1 MESHRGASSIGANVK
16 LAVIALIALIAG
28 GIVGYIIVQPE
39 IRALREELSE
49 TKNELNNIRNELT
62 STKQQLTET
71 LAELNTTLKQLAST
85 QIELQDAINRI
96 TELEENVS
104 EVKGELQE
112 ILSRVCRLEILAT
125 SPHTANGEDTCQV
138 YVKAYNVKGE
148 PVTDARIAV
157 IALMD
162 KTRDSIRKIYSG
174 FAQSLGDGTYLT
186 QFTSTQAG
194 LIKIYAVDLD
204 SGATASTYV
213 NFLPGSL
220 EDFILSTIFYEDPI
234 TNETLISIN
243 IFPVDEFGN
252 ICKTFNLTVM
262 VNEISVIPYI
272 NEYGLPSIVVPYDPA
287 IPTIPITIIDH
298 FTGKAAEKIVK
309 VALNKTKPK
318 HVVKLTV
325 WIVEGSGVTE
335 DKVRQD
341 VKKANEIYKKN
352 ADECDFSKVIV
363 FEIKEFKKISKD
375 KWKDIAGADG
385 RLDVGEGDERNKLPD
400 DKDNSTIDVYYVPGI
415 DYNEKDPKTG
425 ATTTSRVLGVS
436 WEGDKPGIAID
447 NSADFDDRTLAHELA
462 HQLSDGEVVDQGAS
476 GAADQGA
483 NKAGN
488 LMNYDNTGDDLT
500 KKQAQLIEE
509 KLGDP

>member
-1 MESHRGASSIGANVK
+1 MKVYKNPTSSEANIR
-16 LAVIALIALIAG
+16 LAVIALIALISG
-28 GIVGYIIVQPE
+28 VIIGYIVVQPE
-39 IRALREELSE
+39 IRALREELIE
-49 TKNELNNIRNELT
+49 TRNELNSIKNELT

-71 LAELNTTLKQLAST
+71 LAELNITLKQLAT
-85 QIELQDAINRI
+85 AQIELQDALNRI
-96 TELEENVS
+96 TELEGNVS

-112 ILSRVCRLEILAT
+112 ILSRTCRLEILAT
-125 SPHTANGEDTCQV
+125 SPHIANGEDTCQV

-148 PVTDARIAV
+148 PITNARIAV
-157 IALMD
+157 IALID

-174 FAQSLGDGTYLT
+174 FAQSLGNGTYLA
-186 QFTSTQAG
+186 QFASTQAG
-194 LIKIYAVDLD
+194 LIKIYAIDLD
-204 SGATASTYV
+204 SKTTISTFV
-213 NFLPGSL
+213 NFLPGPL
-220 EDFILSTIFYEDPI
+220 EDFILSTIFYENPI
-234 TNETLISIN
+234 TNRTLISIN
-243 IFPVDEFGN
+243 IFPVDRFGN

-262 VNEISVIPYI
+262 VNEISAILYI

-287 IPTIPITIIDH
+287 IPTIPIIIIDH
-298 FTGKAAEKIVK
+298 FTGKIVEKTVE

-318 HVVKLTV
+318 HIVKLTI
-325 WIVEGSGVTE
+325 WIVEDSNVTE
-335 DKVRQD
+335 NQVRQD

-363 FEIKEFKKISKD
+363 FEIKEFRKISKED
-375 KWKDIAGADG
+375 WRKIAGADG
-385 RLDVGEGDERNKLPD
+385 RLDIGEEDETNKLPD

-415 DYNEKDPKTG
+415 DYNVKDPKTG
-425 ATTTSRVLGVS
+425 VTTTIGVLGVS
-436 WEGDKPGIAID
+436 WEGSRPGIAVD

-500 KKQAQLIEE
+500 EKQAKIIEE